1 MKNKSFEKL
10 LPRLAMTM
18 TFLFLLI
25 IIPINMWF
33 QLYIQHNTQKRSAEE
48 MFGQFEQQIRLNEK
62 ELENTRKEFAERC
75 IQAADAVAFCVMLDK
90 NLVFNREETRELA
103 DKLEIDEIHYFS
115 QKGEIIEGTH
125 PKYFGFTFD
134 SGEQMNFF
142 KPMLEDR
149 TMKLCQEIMPN
160 TAEGKP
166 MQYAAVWTED
176 GSYIVQIGMEPR
188 RLQEEM
194 EEKSLQNIIRGFPF
208 EVSGYLHIIDKN
220 TNTVVASTKETMVGM
235 DFDKEL
241 RARESAYEIRTLHE
255 MFGGKHYCVYLKE
268 YDDYIFVRTYESL
281 YSFYSML
288 KSSGL
293 VIFYTVI
300 GSIGIVWM
308 IRRYVKRKL
317 VSNLNAINRELRKIE
332 DGNIEKI
339 TLNTGITEF
348 EEVLFYINR
357 MLDNIRLNWD
367 KFSYI
372 MDKAGIPVGIYEK
385 NTFYKKAFVNDRLIE
400 ILDIG
405 KEDASPEEMNSRVE
419 EKLRQAQQKELDGFE
434 HIFEYGGKENRKYL
448 RIEKITDDQS
458 VLYYVTDV
466 SFWWEEMNHVKERSS
481 IDELTGVYNRRGFYE
496 KMESLFE
503 QEDAGGCAAMLMIDA
518 DNLKKINDTFGH
530 NAGDQY
536 LRTIAKELQ
545 KAAGERSVCGRL
557 GGDEFVVFLYGM
569 EQEELKKRIAAIK
582 AVRGQRFETEL
593 KNQEYGIQFSLGA
606 SFYPLEGEDFHLLMR
621 IADERMYQEK
631 NYRKSV

>member
-115 QKGEIIEGTH
+115 QEGEIIEGTH

-188 RLQEEM
+188 RLQKEM

-241 RARESAYEIRTLHE
+241 RARESAHEIRTFHE
-255 MFGGKHYCVYLKE
+255 MFGGKHYCVYVKE
-268 YDDYIFVRTYESL
+268 YDDYIFIRTYESL

-293 VIFYTVI
+293 VIFYTVL
-300 GSIGIVWM
+300 GSIGIMWM

-545 KAAGERSVCGRL
+545 KTAGERSVCGRL

-582 AVRGQRFETEL
+582 AVRGQRFETEM

-606 SFYPLEGEDFHLLMR
+606 SFYPFEGEDFHLLMR